1 MSVARVIHVASCGLM
16 MAGAGGLFVSLLFL
30 AILLQ
35 EIEQPPPGA
44 GPVLRAA
51 LDSGW
56 RPGPAPKRITHD
68 CSMCK
73 NCCDKCNVED
83 KCCCKH
89 VDKCSCPPPAS
100 PTRNP

>member
-1 MSVARVIHVASCGLM
+1 MSARAAALGFGIAGYSGL
-16 MAGAGGLFVSLLFL
+16 ALSLIFFVVLLF
-30 AILLQ
+30 
-35 EIEQPPPGA
+35 EIEHPPIGA

-56 RPGPAPKRITHD
+56 RPGPAPKRIAHD

-89 VDKCSCPPPAS
+89 VDKCPCPPPAS